1 MLRLRKPRPSKPSR
15 ETAPETAPDTQ
26 SLARRIRR
34 LEIKTTRL
42 VSNIFGGEYQSVF
55 KGRGID
61 FDEVREYQEGDDV
74 RLIDWNVTARMDR
87 LFVKK
92 FVEERELTLMLA
104 VDVSA
109 SLDFGS
115 VSQLKRELAAEFA
128 AAIALSALQ
137 NNDRVGL
144 YLFSDQPERFHAAKR
159 GRAHVLKLI
168 RELLAQ
174 NAAGRTAYAPS
185 LDYFQK
191 VVKQRAV
198 VFLLSDFL
206 SLDFEGPLKGL
217 CAKHDVIAVTLSDPR
232 ERELPDVGMIEV
244 VDPETQ
250 DAMWIDTRD
259 PQVRASY
266 AERARALTLQRSAIF
281 RRLGVD
287 ELVLHTDQSYV
298 KPLAQ
303 FFERR
308 ASRQVK
314 RRRAT

>member
-1 MLRLRKPRPSKPSR
+1 MLRLRKPRSEKPSAAPR
-15 ETAPETAPDTQ
+15 ETPTDTQ

-109 SLDFGS
+109 SLEFGS
-115 VSQLKRELAAEFA
+115 VSRLKRELAAEFA

-144 YLFSDQPERFHAAKR
+144 YLFSDQPERFHPAKR
-159 GRAHVLKLI
+159 GRPHVLKLI

-174 NAAGRTAYAPS
+174 SARGRTSYPQS

-191 VVKQRAV
+191 VVKQRSV

-217 CAKHDVIAVTLSDPR
+217 CARHDVIAVTLSDPR
-232 ERELPDVGMIEV
+232 ERALPDVGMIEV
-244 VDPETQ
+244 VDPETL
-250 DAMWIDTRD
+250 DAMLIDTSD
-259 PQVRASY
+259 PRVRASY
-266 AERARALTLQRSAIF
+266 AERARALAEKRSAIF
-281 RRLGVD
+281 RSLGVD
-287 ELVLHTDQSYV
+287 ELVLSTDQSYI

-308 ASRQVK
+308 SQRQVR